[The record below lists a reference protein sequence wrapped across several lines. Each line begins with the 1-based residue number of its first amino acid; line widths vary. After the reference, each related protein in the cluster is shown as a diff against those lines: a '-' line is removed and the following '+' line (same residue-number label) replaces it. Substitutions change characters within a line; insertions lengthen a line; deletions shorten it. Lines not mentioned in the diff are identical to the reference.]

1 MRGLDSPPGVWDRQ
15 RQRKEKQ
22 VKSISHSDFAIP
34 SRGLTTERFSKAG
47 PAPNAE
53 SCLNCPMSLVEP
65 LVLSKKG
72 AFWHRF
78 CAQAVSLWTV
88 NGPFLF
94 AKTKRIGG
102 FIPAP
107 QSGALPPSLPRG
119 QASLRKAPGPS
130 SCRPTAHR
138 PAPIGRV
145 GPGVPCPHG
154 HPFTSLLKRRTH
166 HGSQFKR
173 PEFSDSGGF
182 YPR

>member
-72 AFWHRF
+72 AFWRRF

-94 AKTKRIGG
+94 VKTKRNGG

-107 QSGALPPSLPRG
+107 QSGALPPV
-119 QASLRKAPGPS
+119 
-130 SCRPTAHR
+130 
-138 PAPIGRV
+138 PAPWA
-145 GPGVPCPHG
+145 GVPPQSSWAVLVPPDGTPSRAHWARR
-154 HPFTSLLKRRTH
+154 PWRTLSPWTPIYFTFEKENTPWQSI
-166 HGSQFKR
+166 
-173 PEFSDSGGF
+173 
-182 YPR
+182 